1 MGLSGWSNNSGL
13 LLSAKLAPNG
23 LLEGLF
29 VDHLLEVRRRG
40 LLLILLLLLLHLHL
54 LHLGVA
60 LNHML
65 DLVDEVLEDG
75 LEAQDLAGFSRLH
88 HLEQTLNVNKAL

>member
-40 LLLILLLLLLHLHL
+40 LLLILLHLHL